1 MNDDIGGIIHDQFT
15 KLLEQNV
22 DRKTILSAEGQEFP
36 SELWQAV
43 EDAGVPLAL
52 VAEDS
57 GGVGL
62 SGVEAF
68 RLISTAAYH
77 ALPLP
82 VAEAIVVAGLIRR
95 PLRGPTS
102 FARVADR
109 AAGRVPYAADAKQ
122 ILCEVDGGWSL
133 VSSSGVTARPGK
145 NLAGEARDDVEID
158 FAQAEGIET
167 PDWLGSHG
175 LDSVGALIRAAQMR
189 GAMQRA
195 FDMSLTHAG
204 EREQFGRPI
213 GKFQAVQHMLADAA
227 GQLVA
232 AGGLVDNAAEAW
244 GQPDF
249 GFRVALAKSRAGAAA
264 GKVAEVAHQV
274 HAAMGITQDHDLNF
288 YTRRL
293 WSWRDEFGS
302 EAIWQ
307 ERIGRAI
314 CAGGGAALWPS
325 IISAT
330 AGDAA

>member
-1 MNDDIGGIIHDQFT
+1 MNDDISGIIHDQFT

-22 DRKTILSAEGQEFP
+22 DRKAILSAEGPEFP
-36 SELWQAV
+36 ADLWQVV
-43 EDAGVPLAL
+43 EGAGVALAM
-52 VAEDS
+52 VSEES

-62 SGVEAF
+62 SAVAAF

-82 VAEAIVVAGLIRR
+82 LAETIVVAGLLDRT
-95 PLRGPTS
+95 LGGPTS
-102 FARVADR
+102 FARTTDGEAV
-109 AAGRVPYAADAKQ
+109 RVPYGAAAAQ
-122 ILCEVDGGWSL
+122 ILCETEDGWLL
-133 VSSSGVTARPGK
+133 VPASGVTARRGI
-145 NLAGEARDDVEID
+145 NLAGEPRDDLQIVPE
-158 FAQAEGIET
+158 QAERMDAPG
-167 PDWLGSHG
+167 WLGPQG
-175 LDSVGALIRAAQMR
+175 LDAAGALIRAAQMR

-195 FDMSLTHAG
+195 VDMSLTHAG

-213 GKFQAVQHMLADAA
+213 GKFQAVQHMLADSA

-232 AGGLVDNAAEAW
+232 AGALVDNAAEAW
-244 GQPDF
+244 GRSDF
-249 GFRVALAKSRAGAAA
+249 GFRAALAKSRAGTAT

-307 ERIGRAI
+307 ERIGREI
-314 CAGGGAALWPS
+314 CAQGGPALWPS
-325 IISAT
+325 IIAAT
-330 AGDAA
+330 AGDAP